1 MKHYGTEYLETNRL
15 ILRKFVLD
23 DAKSMYENWASDEKV
38 TKYLTWQAHNDIS
51 VSQAVLKEWISS
63 YKNQDFYQWAII
75 LKENGLNPIGS
86 IGITS
91 YNDIIGMAHVG
102 YCIGQKWWHNGITS
116 EALNCVINFLFDK
129 VGVQRIEARHDPRN
143 TNSGLVMKKCGME
156 YEGTLKKA
164 DWNNQGI
171 CDACYYS
178 VLSNAR

>member
-51 VSQAVLKEWISS
+51 VSQAV
-63 YKNQDFYQWAII
+63 

-178 VLSNAR
+178 VLSNTR